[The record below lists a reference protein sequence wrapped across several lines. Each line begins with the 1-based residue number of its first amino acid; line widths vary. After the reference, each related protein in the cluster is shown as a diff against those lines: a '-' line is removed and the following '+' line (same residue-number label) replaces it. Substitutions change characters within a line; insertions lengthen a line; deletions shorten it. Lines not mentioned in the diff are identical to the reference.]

1 MVYINFKGSEG
12 KETVDESG
20 NRKEAE
26 ALLKDYQQSDK
37 IGHYWI
43 STKPCNNWKDSSK

>member
-1 MVYINFKGSEG
+1 MVYINFKGGEG
-12 KETVDESG
+12 NETVDECG

-37 IGHYWI
+37 SGQYWI
-43 STKPCNNWKDSSK
+43 SAKPCSNWKEDKQ